1 MKKMRKVAL
10 RENKMQIATGQR
22 ENPETVAVSGFF
34 VLHDQF
40 RYTLKMSDFKGWSGF
55 SPFRPLFFCPL
66 CPTSAD
72 QSMF

>member
-34 VLHDQF
+34 GKLVRN
-40 RYTLKMSDFKGWSGF
+40 RYDVEML
-55 SPFRPLFFCPL
+55 
-66 CPTSAD
+66 
-72 QSMF
+72 

>member
-34 VLHDQF
+34 GCGD
-40 RYTLKMSDFKGWSGF
+40 RT
-55 SPFRPLFFCPL
+55 
-66 CPTSAD
+66 
-72 QSMF
+72 

>member
-34 VLHDQF
+34 VMRDQF
-40 RYTLKMSDFKGWSGF
+40 RYSLKIGKIES
-55 SPFRPLFFCPL
+55 
-66 CPTSAD
+66 
-72 QSMF
+72 